1 MGAFPKKGKRIPQH
15 FNKVNGKPNQLA
27 TIKFRVMIYTHTIG
41 RIGKDCQT
49 ITGTHGTFMA
59 VDIAVDDYSKGQNIT
74 TWVRVRS
81 SRENHI
87 RLAEYLTKGR
97 LILVE
102 GTISTSQWTDRQGES
117 HVQISINAD
126 SIAFVNAGKKEEQST
141 DPKKAARKG
150 AKVKGTPQPPTDAPA
165 PDEKD
170 LPF

>member
-1 MGAFPKKGKRIPQH
+1 
-15 FNKVNGKPNQLA
+15 
-27 TIKFRVMIYTHTIG
+27 MIYTHTIG
-41 RIGKDCQT
+41 RIGKDCQV

-59 VDIAVDDYSKGQNIT
+59 VDIAVDDYSKGKNIT

-87 RLAEYLTKGR
+87 RLADYLTTGR

-102 GTISTSQWTDRQGES
+102 GTISTSLWTDREGES
-117 HVQISINAD
+117 HIQISINAD
-126 SIAFVNAGKKEEQST
+126 SIAFVNAGKREEQST

-150 AKVKGTPQPPTDAPA
+150 AKAKSTPKPPTDAPE